1 MTHDGH
7 QSSDRPRATRRLA
20 FALPLLAGYM
30 LAEIVGGL
38 VTNSLA
44 LLADAGH
51 MLSDVGALGLAL
63 FAAWVARR
71 PADSARTFGYLRAEI
86 LAALVNAAGLFVV
99 AVLVLVEAWR
109 RLASPPE
116 VQGLG
121 MLLIATGGLGVN
133 LVGLWLL
140 SDARGESLNAR
151 GAWLHMLGD
160 ALGSVGA
167 MASGLLVW
175 ALGWRWADPV
185 ASALISALIIFSGWG
200 LLRESVSVLMESVP
214 GGIDLDEVRGE
225 LRAIV
230 GVAAVHDLHVW
241 SIASDMVS
249 LSCHLTSDG
258 TRPARDV
265 LADARSRLAGH
276 FGIEHVTI
284 QVEEQDFVQLGAAR
298 ARKTDRREED

>member
-1 MTHDGH
+1 
-7 QSSDRPRATRRLA
+7 
-20 FALPLLAGYM
+20 M

-51 MLSDVGALGLAL
+51 MLSDVAAVALSL

-71 PADSARTFGYLRAEI
+71 PADSTRTFGYVRAEI
-86 LAALVNAAGLFVV
+86 LAALVNAAALFVV

-121 MLLIATGGLGVN
+121 MFLIATGGLGVN
-133 LVGLWLL
+133 LVGLWLMR
-140 SDARGESLNAR
+140 DVRGESLNAR

-160 ALGSVGA
+160 ALGSIGA
-167 MASGLLVW
+167 MASGLLVL
-175 ALGWRWADPV
+175 ALGWRWADPI
-185 ASALISALIIFSGWG
+185 ASALISALITFSGWG

-214 GGIDLDEVRGE
+214 GRLNLDEVRAE
-225 LRAIV
+225 LRAV
-230 GVAAVHDLHVW
+230 RGVAAVHDLHIW
-241 SIASDMVS
+241 SIASNVVS

-258 TRPARDV
+258 ARPSRDV
-265 LADARSRLAGH
+265 LADARERLATRYGLK
-276 FGIEHVTI
+276 HVTI
-284 QVEEQDFVQLGAAR
+284 QVEDEDLVQLGPAR
-298 ARKTDRREED
+298 ARTTVRGEQR